1 MTAKFYLNTHNVHRL
16 DAEEQRLLFHV
27 PTTSIFALDD
37 LSADLLNLL
46 KHEPETS
53 LATIQQ
59 GLCTTHAPEEVEQT
73 IRDFLA
79 MEIISQ
85 EKEGRAHNPLPLE
98 LKELPLNTVV
108 LNVNTG
114 CNLSCTYCY
123 KEDLTSPSKGQ
134 KMSLETAIRSIDL
147 LLEESPDQDS
157 YNIVFFGGEPLT
169 NLPLIKS
176 VVEHAEPRFAALKK
190 QVDFSLTTNATLLK
204 ESTVDWL
211 NAHRFGLTVSIDGPK
226 ALHDKNRLSIKGQGT
241 YDLVASKVKML
252 LKRYTSRPVGAR
264 VTLTRGV
271 TDIVGIWDH
280 LFNDLGFNEVGFSPV
295 TSGDISLFNLSNDEL
310 VQVFE
315 GMKTLG
321 KHYVV
326 AARQNRS
333 IGFAN
338 LHQML
343 TNLHEGKKKSLPCGA
358 GTAMVAI
365 DNTGGINL
373 CHRFTG
379 SDLPNFGTLE
389 TGIDKSRLGEF
400 ISERLDRAE
409 KGCETCHIRNLCSG
423 GCYHESYARY
433 SDPAHPTYHYCDLM
447 RDWVDFSVQ
456 AYAEIMAENPDF
468 FDTYLTP
475 RTAAKEIPQT

>member
-16 DAEEQRLLFHV
+16 DVEAQRLLFHV
-27 PTTSIFALDD
+27 PTTSIFTLDD
-37 LSADLLNLL
+37 LSADLLSLL
-46 KHEPETS
+46 KREPETS
-53 LATIQQ
+53 WSSIQQ
-59 GLCTTHAPEEVEQT
+59 NLCAHAPEEVEQT

-85 EKEGRAHNPLPLE
+85 EAGRAPHNPQPLA

-134 KMSLETAIRSIDL
+134 KMSLETAVCSIDL

-169 NLPLIKS
+169 NLPLIKA
-176 VVEHAEPRFAALKK
+176 VVAHAEPRFAALGKR
-190 QVDFSLTTNATLLK
+190 VDFSLTTNATLLK

-241 YDLVASKVKML
+241 YDLVASKVAML

-280 LFNDLGFNEVGFSPV
+280 LFNDLGFSEVGFSPV
-295 TSGDISLFNLSNDEL
+295 TSGDISLFNLSNEEL

-321 KHYVV
+321 KHYVA
-326 AARQNRS
+326 AARQNQS

-379 SDLPNFGTLE
+379 SDLPHFGTLE
-389 TGIDKSRLGEF
+389 TGIDKDRLGTF
-400 ISERLDRAE
+400 ILERLDRAE

-433 SDPAHPTYHYCDLM
+433 NDPAHPTYHYCELM

-468 FDTYLTP
+468 FETYLTP
-475 RTAAKEIPQT
+475 RTAAKEIHHT